1 MNEPDGHWTDE
12 HCQHLK
18 TKGHA
23 CITSTVGV
31 TFFNGEGGVWLI
43 HSVPK
48 FPPPNFY
55 QYPRSGHHYGQTMLC
70 LSLPYSQ
77 LENIATQLYYNKPDI
92 YSSQLP
98 TAMAADYPV
107 LAQVIAGKYK
117 VGEPYHNIVE
127 LTTVGG
133 QAFKS
138 FAKTSEFNHDLY
150 DGLVAPTLKTDLI
163 AETWRRGLE
172 VGSTISFKYTEDHS
186 KIARSTNPS
195 KPWLC
200 IGDINRMT
208 SQYARGGGTT
218 CISSKL
224 PWKAFDVIKSE
235 NRC

>member
-1 MNEPDGHWTDE
+1 VD
-12 HCQHLK
+12 
-18 TKGHA
+18 
-23 CITSTVGV
+23 GV

-98 TAMAADYPV
+98 TTMAADYPV

-117 VGEPYHNIVE
+117 LGEPSHNIVE

-133 QAFKS
+133 QTFKS
-138 FAKTSEFNHDLY
+138 FAKTGEFNHDLY

-172 VGSTISFKYTEDHS
+172 VPLDCSTTYHTNDALKIQVGSTISFKYTKDHS
-186 KIARSTNPS
+186 KMARSTNPS

-208 SQYARGGGTT
+208 SQYVRGGGTT